1 MACNIRQHISR
12 AATVALFDESHGVFC
27 ELIDPEVVLSAL
39 KYEDNVGK
47 LDDPAAARQITVLH
61 SLSCQDQSEMV
72 VEFDNITNYPI
83 CVRWMDEHGQSNPF
97 SHQWTIDSQQTLVRL
112 TQPGHVFI
120 ISVVIDQEEFLI
132 GAYRALKTLPSDSPH
147 LVAIEEQ
154 SSDDETSS
162 FFFEM
167 VLTDETK
174 NDALTATAASLDPI
188 ARGGYV
194 KPKTIST
201 LSTIVDNILCH
212 PNDIQF
218 QTLRLSNPVVQ
229 HHIASS
235 AGAMHML
242 HVLNFREDDDRQHLT
257 VQQPQLQ
264 WFRHA
269 KRLLELLHARSEPN
283 LVAEMAAPVPWQ
295 PPTLTSSSLSHW
307 NLSGTHM
314 ITPEERWARTERWSS
329 LRGHR
334 GGGRPPPFRGEAPS
348 SRGLW
353 GR

>member
-1 MACNIRQHISR
+1 MVCNIRQHISR
-12 AATVALFDESHGVFC
+12 AATVDLFDESHGVFC
-27 ELIDPEVVLSAL
+27 ELIDPQVVLSAL
-39 KYEDNVGK
+39 KFEDNVGK
-47 LDDPAAARQITVLH
+47 LDDPAVARQITALH
-61 SLSCQDQSEMV
+61 SLSCQDQSEIV
-72 VEFDNITNYPI
+72 VEFDNLSIYPVY
-83 CVRWMDEHGQSNPF
+83 VRWMDEHGQSNPF
-97 SHQWTIDSQQTLVRL
+97 NHKWTIDSQQTLVRL
-112 TQPGHVFI
+112 TRPGYVFI
-120 ISVVIDQEEFLI
+120 VSVVIGQEECLI
-132 GAYRALKTLPSDSPH
+132 GAYRSLKTLPSDSPH
-147 LVAIEEQ
+147 LVVI
-154 SSDDETSS
+154 DEKFSEDGAST

-201 LSTIVDNILCH
+201 LSSIVDNILCH
-212 PNDIQF
+212 PDDVQF

-242 HVLNFREDDDRQHLT
+242 HVLDFREDENRNHLI
-257 VQQPQLQ
+257 VQQPRLQ
-264 WFRHA
+264 RFRHA
-269 KRLLELLHARSEPN
+269 KRLLELLHGRSEPN
-283 LVAEMAAPVPWQ
+283 LVVEMAAPVPWQ
-295 PPTLTSSSLSHW
+295 SPTLTSSSLSHW

-314 ITPEERWARTERWSS
+314 ITPEERWERTERWSS
-329 LRGHR
+329 LRGHS
-334 GGGRPPPFRGEAPS
+334 GGGRPPSRGEAPS

>member
-1 MACNIRQHISR
+1 MVCNIRQHISR
-12 AATVALFDESHGVFC
+12 AATVTLFDESHGVFC
-27 ELIDPEVVLSAL
+27 ELIDPQVVLSAL

-47 LDDPAAARQITVLH
+47 LDDPAAACQITVLH
-61 SLSCQDQSEMV
+61 SLSCQDQSEIV
-72 VEFDNITNYPI
+72 VEFDNISNYPV
-83 CVRWMDEHGQSNPF
+83 CVRWMDEHGQSNPY
-97 SHQWTIDSQQTLVRL
+97 SHQWTIESQQTLVRL
-112 TQPGHVFI
+112 TRPGHVFI
-120 ISVVIDQEEFLI
+120 ISVVIDQEECLI
-132 GAYRALKTLPSDSPH
+132 GAYRALKSLPSDSPH

-154 SSDDETSS
+154 LSEDGTSS

-188 ARGGYV
+188 ARGGYI

-212 PNDIQF
+212 PNEIQF

-242 HVLNFREDDDRQHLT
+242 HVLDFREDDDRQNLT

-264 WFRHA
+264 RFRHA

-283 LVAEMAAPVPWQ
+283 LVAEMAASVPWQ

-348 SRGLW
+348 SGGLW